1 MEFLSTLAGL
11 FGGGGGAPLS
21 MAPLAA
27 GAPASMELGA
37 PMNIMPAA
45 AQGGGAAPAA
55 GMLNGA
61 AGPAGGRSNSLG
73 QMGMQMLKP
82 QQQGQPPGLQIQM
95 ARPVGPVQLQPLQ
108 LPGML
113 NQAY

>member
-1 MEFLSTLAGL
+1 MEFLSSLAGL

-21 MAPLAA
+21 MAPIAA
-27 GAPASMELGA
+27 GAPTSTDLGA

-45 AQGGGAAPAA
+45 AQGGGTPAA

-61 AGPAGGRSNSLG
+61 AGPGGGKMGTLG

-82 QQQGQPPGLQIQM
+82 QQQGQPQPLQIQM
-95 ARPVGPVQLQPLQ
+95 ARPVGPVQMQPLQ